1 MVACSWAPFEK
12 PWANVCGKYC
22 RFVAR
27 HPWPFIIIPTLL
39 TIGLSSG
46 IFLNFKIVR
55 GVHYLYAPLD
65 AEWKVEE
72 EVFHQNWA
80 ATDEQFYP
88 GMFILVTTVYGQSL
102 GKDVLRRKGVYLIVT
117 AKDGGSVLRRDQARD
132 FLVLLDWVSHENF
145 TTPEGIKYN
154 YRDICLQ
161 FQNDCFTNAH
171 ASFVADIYSRSDQRK
186 FNITYPKFFSEYSTE
201 PIDMMNT
208 LGDVALDSNGN
219 VKSARAWMI
228 LYQLK
233 QHSERMMELSSHFE
247 LALSERI
254 KQGRIPTHLLNV
266 YYFHSQT
273 FDLEL
278 AAENRRVAPRFSFT
292 FAILVT
298 FSVICTFNMQWVDAG
313 GVKTPVIDWVL
324 SKPGMGVVGVVATL
338 MAIISACGLLMLF
351 DVTFVDMCSVMP
363 FLSLTIGIDDT
374 FLMLAA
380 WHETDRRASVEDRI
394 EASMRHAAVSISITS
409 LTDTLAFLIG
419 AITPLP
425 AVLYFCYY
433 SAAAIAF
440 IFLYSLTI
448 FVAFLALQGR
458 WEERCRNSTFY
469 VETKSIEH
477 YEKTS
482 SVERLFN
489 LGSRLDLVATPSIDS
504 ESGGNYDSRLWYQRF
519 FEDRY
524 VPFICHPA
532 VQIGALL
539 SFIMYIVVSYFGIQQ
554 LVVGFDLIHIIQQDS
569 PSRRFLE
576 LRGELFDNDAS
587 KLDIAVMRP
596 PNMGDSEERKAFFKF
611 LEEFESTD
619 CSAGR
624 NTTDFWYFAY
634 EKYLERLG
642 FGSAWADMNENAEE
656 FNENLKP
663 FLLANERYSH
673 DILYNNGT
681 MKAFRLTT
689 RLDNYSSDESI
700 MFCARNIRGIAK
712 KYFNEYD
719 PFTYTSLW
727 NLADQFEIIWPQTLQ
742 DIYISVLV
750 MVPIALF
757 MIPQPL
763 CAIAIAVNIA
773 SIALGVIGC
782 MSWWDVHLDATSMI
796 TIAMSVGFSVDFAA
810 HITYGYMTE
819 AGAEFSSSPKER
831 LTKALGAVGWPVTQ
845 ASLSVVLGI
854 GTLATVDS
862 YVVQTCFKTV
872 LLVIVFGTLHALLYL
887 PLLLLHCHRLFLS
900 LSSKKRRTFTVAV
913 APVVPTD
920 VIPNLSSST
929 DRSLHARSVLH
940 ANLNYHDVLDALKH
954 ESDSFKKQFD
964 DLKQLPLALRRAKDQ
979 DLRDEGMDLRE
990 RPFLDITGNRLTS
1003 QKTICVR
1010 ETFFETYVYFMN
1022 KNANVCDIVPGH
1034 EALGNSVAEFT
1045 CTIHPKRFLQ
1055 REVLRCWRMLS
1066 HNFETLVAPGSLS
1079 KPNRPPL
1086 RFRGPPGPTDQ
1097 KQYPV
1102 VKFENLTEF
1111 PYRRYGRYAIRDES
1125 LTDMY
1130 SRSKVQ
1136 RKNAIVQFITVD
1148 MLVRTSIKS
1157 ESSEPE
1163 SYVKYKRLIFDEASC
1178 VTIPEKA
1185 DDDPT
1190 EETQHVDAGE
1200 NLVIAQN
1207 RVNHHLRHLKHSWSK
1222 STKGIPIRGPKA
1234 SPTGMLGEKFL
1245 IECRNRKPCWHL
1257 ITHGEERYEDSWRN
1271 EVHVNEIRLWLQT
1284 FSAEECMNP
1293 VVITPYRAQRELL
1306 SRAMLGVRVLT
1317 IDGFQGE
1324 EADTV
1329 IVSLPRHSKF
1339 AFLQDNFDELTE
1351 DMVNNRLVV
1360 MLTRARERML
1370 LIGDV
1375 PKPRHDEPYQHMI
1388 TQLRY
1393 GNSNFPFDDETIL
1406 AHNSEYFLPVICA
1419 RLGDG
1424 QLDDVGTV
1432 IVKVAAAALP
1442 HNLAV
1447 REQGGKYVSRCG
1459 CHKLSSESVAVLSA
1473 TPDYIVFTS
1482 AVRID
1487 GKPYYADVTSVSQQS
1502 LLSAI
1507 KSDVRFSG
1515 IDSIPTAGLV
1525 EQDYNHWFEK
1535 MAQIAKP
1542 IRTLLKNRQDQHE
1555 ILANIPVVEETAA
1568 ENKPDVEPEAAEV
1581 QAPVVRDSVD
1591 EQNRKNSEAEKTD

>member
-88 GMFILVTTVYGQSL
+88 

-920 VIPNLSSST
+920 VIPNLS
-929 DRSLHARSVLH
+929 V
-940 ANLNYHDVLDALKH
+940 
-954 ESDSFKKQFD
+954 
-964 DLKQLPLALRRAKDQ
+964 
-979 DLRDEGMDLRE
+979 
-990 RPFLDITGNRLTS
+990 
-1003 QKTICVR
+1003 
-1010 ETFFETYVYFMN
+1010 N
-1022 KNANVCDIVPGH
+1022 KGV
-1034 EALGNSVAEFT
+1034 
-1045 CTIHPKRFLQ
+1045 
-1055 REVLRCWRMLS
+1055 
-1066 HNFETLVAPGSLS
+1066 
-1079 KPNRPPL
+1079 
-1086 RFRGPPGPTDQ
+1086 
-1097 KQYPV
+1097 
-1102 VKFENLTEF
+1102 
-1111 PYRRYGRYAIRDES
+1111 
-1125 LTDMY
+1125 
-1130 SRSKVQ
+1130 
-1136 RKNAIVQFITVD
+1136 
-1148 MLVRTSIKS
+1148 S
-1157 ESSEPE
+1157 E
-1163 SYVKYKRLIFDEASC
+1163 D
-1178 VTIPEKA
+1178 
-1185 DDDPT
+1185 
-1190 EETQHVDAGE
+1190 
-1200 NLVIAQN
+1200 
-1207 RVNHHLRHLKHSWSK
+1207 
-1222 STKGIPIRGPKA
+1222 
-1234 SPTGMLGEKFL
+1234 
-1245 IECRNRKPCWHL
+1245 
-1257 ITHGEERYEDSWRN
+1257 
-1271 EVHVNEIRLWLQT
+1271 
-1284 FSAEECMNP
+1284 
-1293 VVITPYRAQRELL
+1293 
-1306 SRAMLGVRVLT
+1306 
-1317 IDGFQGE
+1317 
-1324 EADTV
+1324 
-1329 IVSLPRHSKF
+1329 
-1339 AFLQDNFDELTE
+1339 
-1351 DMVNNRLVV
+1351 
-1360 MLTRARERML
+1360 
-1370 LIGDV
+1370 
-1375 PKPRHDEPYQHMI
+1375 
-1388 TQLRY
+1388 
-1393 GNSNFPFDDETIL
+1393 
-1406 AHNSEYFLPVICA
+1406 
-1419 RLGDG
+1419 
-1424 QLDDVGTV
+1424 
-1432 IVKVAAAALP
+1432 
-1442 HNLAV
+1442 
-1447 REQGGKYVSRCG
+1447 
-1459 CHKLSSESVAVLSA
+1459 
-1473 TPDYIVFTS
+1473 
-1482 AVRID
+1482 
-1487 GKPYYADVTSVSQQS
+1487 
-1502 LLSAI
+1502 
-1507 KSDVRFSG
+1507 
-1515 IDSIPTAGLV
+1515 
-1525 EQDYNHWFEK
+1525 
-1535 MAQIAKP
+1535 
-1542 IRTLLKNRQDQHE
+1542 
-1555 ILANIPVVEETAA
+1555 
-1568 ENKPDVEPEAAEV
+1568 
-1581 QAPVVRDSVD
+1581 
-1591 EQNRKNSEAEKTD
+1591 